1 MRDHAIPE
9 TGAKRTL
16 LEAAERLFAEH
27 GFDGVSVRDIT
38 QLSKAN
44 VAAVHY
50 HFGNREGLVRL
61 VMLRHLVP
69 VNEERLARLEAAER
83 KSPKGVPVEELLEAW
98 LRPVLTASHKSEL
111 DAGTAYKL
119 IGRIFAKGI
128 EELPTTD
135 SEPIRQGQERFSR
148 AFAKTLPSV
157 AADELASRL
166 QFVNG
171 AVIHILT
178 HPSSAGET
186 SREATLGRLIRF
198 AAAGMREG
206 TEQSDKPKDKGAQA
220 TFGF

>member
-1 MRDHAIPE
+1 MRDHVIPE

-50 HFGNREGLVRL
+50 HFGNRDGLVRL

-83 KSPKGVPVEELLEAW
+83 KSPKAVPVEELLEAW
-98 LRPVLTASHKSEL
+98 LRPVLTASRKSEL
-111 DAGTAYKL
+111 EAGTVYKL
-119 IGRIFAKGI
+119 IGRIFAIGI
-128 EELPTTD
+128 EELPTPD
-135 SEPIRQGQERFSR
+135 SEPIRQAQERFSR
-148 AFAKTLPSV
+148 AFAKALHSV
-157 AADELASRL
+157 APDELASRL

-171 AVIHILT
+171 ALIHILT

-206 TEQSDKPKDKGAQA
+206 TEVDAKPKDKGSQA